1 MTQLQW
7 TAFSHVFGRK
17 IPLLLSMTLFA
28 AGSLTFALAHNM
40 RTLIAGRVLQGIG
53 GGGID
58 VLAEI
63 ILADITTL
71 EERSLWLG
79 LMGIPNAVGN
89 IMGPVI
95 GALFTTYVS
104 WRWLGWLNLPIL
116 GVSFPLIIA
125 YLRMKAVDPD
135 TSKLTKLARMDW
147 IGILSSSAGILAF
160 ALPLSW
166 AGSLYPWSS
175 WKTILPLTLGL
186 VIIAAFVWYE
196 SRPKYPIVP
205 LRLFKSR
212 TASSTLAG
220 AFVHGV
226 LLTAILQYLPLLYQS
241 VELQSVIAS
250 AVSILPASVV
260 SVVAA
265 VGAMGLVSLAG
276 GWYTWVIR
284 GSWVML
290 TVGTGILALLDPG
303 SGRSER
309 QGYPVLYGMGIAL
322 LRLLLLPIQASVKD
336 VDDTGLATSLL
347 LFLRFNGSLVGLAIA
362 STVFSTTF
370 SRNLRPIDQ
379 DLPEPLSQL
388 SDSNQAI
395 AFIVQLR
402 QLQNQIDPI
411 VLAEVLRVYLHSFRT
426 VFYIMTG
433 ISGLGLLSSLFTR
446 ELSLK
451 NKESG
456 AQAFEDK

>member
-1 MTQLQW
+1 M
-7 TAFSHVFGRK
+7 
-17 IPLLLSMTLFA
+17 MLFA
-28 AGSLTFALAHNM
+28 AGSLAFALAHSM

-58 VLAEI
+58 VLAEV

-79 LMGIPNAVGN
+79 LMGIPIAVGN
-89 IMGPVI
+89 IMGPI
-95 GALFTTYVS
+95 ISALFTAHVS
-104 WRWLGWLNLPIL
+104 WRWLGWLNLPVL
-116 GVSFPLIIA
+116 GVSFPLITV

-135 TSKLTKLARMDW
+135 ASKLAKLKRMDW
-147 IGILSSSAGILAF
+147 IGILSSSVGILAF
-160 ALPLSW
+160 ILPLSW

-175 WKTILPLTLGL
+175 WRTILPLALG
-186 VIIAAFVWYE
+186 VIILAFFLWYE

-226 LLTAILQYLPLLYQS
+226 LLSAILQYLPLVYQS

-276 GWYTWVIR
+276 GGYTWMIR
-284 GSWVML
+284 GSWTIL
-290 TVGTGILALLDPG
+290 TVGTGILALLDLG
-303 SGRSER
+303 SDRSER
-309 QGYPVLYGMGIAL
+309 QGYPVLWGMGIAL
-322 LRLLLLPIQASVKD
+322 LRLLLLPMQASVKN

-347 LFLRFNGSLVGLAIA
+347 LFVRFLGSLVGLAIA
-362 STVFSTTF
+362 STAFSTTF
-370 SRNLRPIDQ
+370 SHKLRPLLP
-379 DLPEPLSQL
+379 DLHGPLSQL
-388 SDSNQAI
+388 RDSNQAI

-402 QLQNQIDPI
+402 QLQSQIDQI
-411 VLAEVLRVYLHSFRT
+411 VLAKILRVYLDSFRT
-426 VFYIMTG
+426 VFYLMAG
-433 ISGLGLLSSLFTR
+433 ISGLGFVTSLFTQ

-451 NKESG
+451 NKETG
-456 AQAFEDK
+456 AQAFEVK